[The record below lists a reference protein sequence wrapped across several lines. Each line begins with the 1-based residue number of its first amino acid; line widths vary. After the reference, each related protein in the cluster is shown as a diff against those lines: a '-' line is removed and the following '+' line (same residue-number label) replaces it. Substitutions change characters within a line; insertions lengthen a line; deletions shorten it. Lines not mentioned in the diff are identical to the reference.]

1 MHANDELIRELHAG
15 RAFPGFS
22 TALPL
27 FPPTFKRIRHQV
39 VYYPRSASPLSRA
52 LMTMRGECSVL
63 KSVIDHAVLIST
75 HTYGGRR

>member
-1 MHANDELIRELHAG
+1 LHANDELIRELHAG

-39 VYYPRSASPLSRA
+39 VYYPRSASPLYRVVNAVSSKA
-52 LMTMRGECSVL
+52 LLT
-63 KSVIDHAVLIST
+63 AVLIST